1 MATKIYLESTVGDL
15 PPITPAYDAGW
26 TNTTFAARLTSGTV
40 KQSTA
45 LWNFRVYDALTS
57 VQHLLIGQWIT
68 YPLTTGQTVTGA
80 QAVAIVAR
88 AFEYSTSS
96 NLYFSWV
103 VKIVNSTGGTVR
115 KTLVAK
121 KNDATEVVA
130 GPLTSRTDSAT
141 SVAGNYTTQDGDRL
155 VIEIGLEGDPSGAYI
170 HDGTMN
176 FGSSSASDLA
186 MSDGVTTANN
196 PNLTLADTLTF
207 DTSYTVS
214 RSESVWITEVKT
226 VALSNIT
233 IDVHDH
239 VTVTEGKTVYPYR
252 MISAHEDIALTE
264 SETGTTTPKPSK
276 SELITVTSIPR
287 YYPDEVIVSDYAT
300 VSITRTVSKSE
311 TITVTESIGISAAFN
326 AVTTQNITVSEAKS
340 VVSATL
346 TISVHDHVAVSESWY
361 ASQVTVD
368 LFIVIQSEHIYVTEN
383 IDFIPGLTPGTY
395 VGVHDHVAVTERLDF
410 IPALSPTI
418 AFSVHDHVTVT
429 EAKTLSIS
437 DALLIAVHDHATIT
451 EVVLSS
457 IRVLRVSITDIVS
470 VGSAWTISVGIPF
483 VGHPIHVHEYIA
495 VTESIS
501 LVRYGGSMVTDPC
514 RIYTVPWEDRTYE
527 VPAENRTVEV
537 TCE

>member
-1 MATKIYLESTVGDL
+1 
-15 PPITPAYDAGW
+15 
-26 TNTTFAARLTSGTV
+26 
-40 KQSTA
+40 
-45 LWNFRVYDALTS
+45 
-57 VQHLLIGQWIT
+57 
-68 YPLTTGQTVTGA
+68 
-80 QAVAIVAR
+80 
-88 AFEYSTSS
+88 
-96 NLYFSWV
+96 
-103 VKIVNSTGGTVR
+103 
-115 KTLVAK
+115 
-121 KNDATEVVA
+121 
-130 GPLTSRTDSAT
+130 
-141 SVAGNYTTQDGDRL
+141 
-155 VIEIGLEGDPSGAYI
+155 
-170 HDGTMN
+170 
-176 FGSSSASDLA
+176 
-186 MSDGVTTANN
+186 
-196 PNLTLADTLTF
+196 
-207 DTSYTVS
+207 
-214 RSESVWITEVKT
+214 
-226 VALSNIT
+226 
-233 IDVHDH
+233 
-239 VTVTEGKTVYPYR
+239 

-368 LFIVIQSEHIYVTEN
+368 LFIVIQSEYIYVTESVSRAISAAVVGVHDDVTVTEN
-383 IDFIPGLTPGTY
+383 IDFIPALTPGIN
-395 VGVHDHVAVTERLDF
+395 VVVHDDITV
-410 IPALSPTI
+410 
-418 AFSVHDHVTVT
+418 SVGI
-429 EAKTLSIS
+429 LRPWLPN
-437 DALLIAVHDHATIT
+437 ALLVTVHDHATIT

-470 VGSAWTISVGIPF
+470 VGSAWTVTVGIPF